1 MNKPTVLRI
10 FNRYQQYGGEE
21 KMVRQISDALT
32 GVVSA
37 TAFEHSSD
45 ELLNGSFLKR
55 AEAPFNVIHNQ
66 KVFERLRELQSEHRF
81 DAWEIHNT
89 FPAFS
94 PAVYEAALEL
104 GVTVIQYLHNYRFSC
119 VNGMFLNQG
128 QPCHRC
134 IRGTFWA
141 AFLTACW
148 RSNRWASGIAG
159 IALARVRRL
168 LSSINIWVAISEAQK
183 LRHIEMGIPSER
195 IRVVPHFLEAPV
207 DVRPNVPEHG
217 YFLFLGRL
225 SPEKGLWQ
233 LLQGW
238 RLLKAGTARL
248 VIAGEGPERGR
259 LQNLCE
265 ENGLNNVEF
274 RGYVPAKDQ
283 DALWQNARALIVPSI
298 WEEPFGL
305 VVLEAWAHGRAA
317 LVSNRGGLPEI
328 VTDSAARFNPDR
340 PEEIAAS
347 LDRCCTNSQ
356 DLRRMASEGL
366 QRLRATYNRTN
377 WLGKISEVYREATR
391 LTLAPVHADAHN
403 NDNREWTRTN
413 ANEANEKTNRR

>member
-1 MNKPTVLRI
+1 MMERPKVLRI

-37 TAFEHSSD
+37 TAFERSTD

-55 AEAPFNVIHNQ
+55 AAAPLHVIHNQ
-66 KVFERLRELQSEHRF
+66 EIFEQLRELQSQHRF
-81 DAWEIHNT
+81 DAWEVHNT

-104 GVTVIQYLHNYRFSC
+104 GATVIQYLHNYRFSC

-134 IRGTFWA
+134 IRGSFWA
-141 AFLTACW
+141 AFITACW

-183 LRHIEMGIPSER
+183 LRHIEMGIPAER
-195 IRVVPHFLEAPV
+195 IRVVPHFLDAPI

-248 VIAGEGPERGR
+248 VIAGEGSERRR
-259 LQNLCE
+259 LENLCQE
-265 ENGLNNVEF
+265 DGLKNVEF
-274 RGYVPAKDQ
+274 RGYVSAKDQ
-283 DALWQNARALIVPSI
+283 DALWQGARALIVPSI

-305 VVLEAWAHGRAA
+305 VVLEAWARGRPA
-317 LVSNRGGLPEI
+317 LVANRGALPEI
-328 VTDSAARFNPDR
+328 VMDSAARFNPGR
-340 PEEIAAS
+340 PEEIAATI
-347 LDRCCTNSQ
+347 DRCYTNSR
-356 DLRRMASEGL
+356 DLHRMASEGL
-366 QRLRATYNRTN
+366 ERLRRSYSQAV
-377 WLGKISEVYREATR
+377 WLSKIREVYREA
-391 LTLAPVHADAHN
+391 LAS
-403 NDNREWTRTN
+403 
-413 ANEANEKTNRR
+413 

>member
-1 MNKPTVLRI
+1 MDRLRVLRI
-10 FNRYQQYGGEE
+10 FNRYRQYGGEE
-21 KMVRQISDALT
+21 KVVRQISDAAADL
-32 GVVSA
+32 VSA
-37 TAFEHSSD
+37 TAFEYSSD
-45 ELLNGSFLKR
+45 ELLSGSLLKR
-55 AEAPFNVIHNQ
+55 AQAPFNVIYNYQ
-66 KVFERLRELQSEHRF
+66 ILGRLRQLQHQHRF
-81 DAWEIHNT
+81 EAWEIHNT

-94 PAVYEAALEL
+94 PAVYDAALEL
-104 GVTVIQYLHNYRFSC
+104 GVKVIQYLHNYRFSC

-128 QPCHRC
+128 EPCYRC

-148 RSNRWASGIAG
+148 RSNRWASGIGG
-159 IALARVRRL
+159 IALTRVRQRF
-168 LSSINIWVAISEAQK
+168 SSINIWVAISEAQK
-183 LRHIEMGIPSER
+183 LRHLEMGIPAER
-195 IRVVPHFLEAPV
+195 IRVVPHFLDAPV
-207 DVRPNVPEHG
+207 DVRPNVPDHG

-248 VIAGEGPERGR
+248 VIAGDGPERRR
-259 LQNLCE
+259 LESVCR
-265 ENGLNNVEF
+265 ENGLKNVEF
-274 RGYVPAKDQ
+274 RGYVTAKDQ
-283 DALWQNARALIVPSI
+283 DALWQGARALIVPSI

-305 VVLEAWAHGRAA
+305 VVLEAWAHGRPA

-340 PEEIAAS
+340 PEEIAAG

-366 QRLRATYNRTN
+366 QRLRQSYSQAV
-377 WLGKISEVYREATR
+377 WLSKINEVYREA
-391 LTLAPVHADAHN
+391 LAS
-403 NDNREWTRTN
+403 
-413 ANEANEKTNRR
+413 

>member
-1 MNKPTVLRI
+1 MMDRPRILRI

-21 KMVRQISDALT
+21 KMVRQISDA
-32 GVVSA
+32 VADRVSA
-37 TAFEHSSD
+37 TAFEYSSD
-45 ELLNGSFLKR
+45 ELLSSSLLKR
-55 AEAPFNVIHNQ
+55 AQAPFNVIYNYQ
-66 KVFERLRELQSEHRF
+66 ILDSLRRLQRQHRF

-94 PAVYEAALEL
+94 PAVYDAALEL
-104 GVTVIQYLHNYRFSC
+104 GVKVVQYLHNYRFSC

-128 QPCHRC
+128 QPCYRC

-159 IALARVRRL
+159 IALTRVRRL
-168 LSSINIWVAISEAQK
+168 FSSINIWVAISEAQK
-183 LRHIEMGIPSER
+183 LRHIEMGIPAER
-195 IRVVPHFLEAPV
+195 IRVVPHFLDAPI
-207 DVRPNVPEHG
+207 DIGPNVPEDG

-238 RLLKAGTARL
+238 RLLKAGTVKL
-248 VIAGEGPERGR
+248 VIAGEGPERRR
-259 LQNLCE
+259 LEDVCQ
-265 ENGLNNVEF
+265 ENGLKNVEF

-283 DALWQNARALIVPSI
+283 DALWQGARALIVPSI

-305 VVLEAWAHGRAA
+305 VVLEAWAHGRPA

-328 VTDSAARFNPDR
+328 VTDSAARFNPDQ
-340 PEEIAAS
+340 PEEIAAI
-347 LDRCCTNSQ
+347 LDRCCTDSQ
-356 DLRRMASEGL
+356 DLRRMASDGL
-366 QRLRATYNRTN
+366 ERLRQSYSRAV
-377 WLGKISEVYREATR
+377 WLGKINDVYREV
-391 LTLAPVHADAHN
+391 LAS
-403 NDNREWTRTN
+403 
-413 ANEANEKTNRR
+413 

>member
-1 MNKPTVLRI
+1 MMDRPKVLRI

-21 KMVRQISDALT
+21 KMVRQISEALT
-32 GVVSA
+32 GVVSV
-37 TAFEHSSD
+37 TAFERSTD

-55 AEAPFNVIHNQ
+55 AGAPLNVIHNQ
-66 KVFERLRELQSEHRF
+66 KIFEQLRELQSQHRF

-104 GVTVIQYLHNYRFSC
+104 GATVIQYLHNYRFSC

-134 IRGTFWA
+134 IGGTFWA
-141 AFLTACW
+141 AFRTACW

-168 LSSINIWVAISEAQK
+168 FSSIDIWVAISAAQK
-183 LRHIEMGIPSER
+183 LRHVEMGIPAER
-195 IRVVPHFLEAPV
+195 IRVVPHFLDAPI

-225 SPEKGLWQ
+225 SQEKGLWQ

-238 RLLKAGTARL
+238 RLLKARTAKL
-248 VIAGEGPERGR
+248 VIAGEGPERTR
-259 LQNLCE
+259 LENVCR
-265 ENGLNNVEF
+265 ENGLRNVEF
-274 RGYVPAKDQ
+274 RGYVSARDQ
-283 DALWQNARALIVPSI
+283 DSLWQGARALIVPSI

-305 VVLEAWAHGRAA
+305 VVLEAWARGRPA

-328 VTDSAARFNPDR
+328 VTDSAARFSPDQ
-340 PEEIAAS
+340 PEDIAAI

-366 QRLRATYNRTN
+366 ERLRQHYSRAV
-377 WLGKISEVYREATR
+377 WLSKINEVYREA
-391 LTLAPVHADAHN
+391 LAS
-403 NDNREWTRTN
+403 
-413 ANEANEKTNRR
+413 

>member
-1 MNKPTVLRI
+1 MNQPRVLRI

-21 KMVRQISDALT
+21 KMVRQIGDALT
-32 GVVSA
+32 GIVSA

-45 ELLNGSFLKR
+45 ELLNSSFLKR
-55 AEAPFNVIHNQ
+55 AEAPFNVIHNP
-66 KVFERLRELQSEHRF
+66 KVFERLRKLQSQHRF

-94 PAVYEAALEL
+94 PAVYDAALEL
-104 GVTVIQYLHNYRFSC
+104 GVKVVQYLHNYRFSC

-128 QPCHRC
+128 RPCYRC
-134 IRGTFWA
+134 IGGTFWA

-168 LSSINIWVAISEAQK
+168 LSSIHVWVAISEAQK
-183 LRHIEMGIPSER
+183 LRHVEMGIPAER
-195 IRVVPHFLEAPV
+195 IRVVPHFLDAPI
-207 DVRPNVPEHG
+207 DVRPDVPKHG

-233 LLQGW
+233 LLQSW
-238 RLLKAGTARL
+238 RLLKAGTAKL
-248 VIAGEGPERGR
+248 VIAGEGPERRR
-259 LQNLCE
+259 LENVCQ
-265 ENGLNNVEF
+265 ENGLKNVEF

-283 DALWQNARALIVPSI
+283 DALWQGARALIVPSI

-305 VVLEAWAHGRAA
+305 VVLEAWAHGRPA

-328 VTDSAARFNPDR
+328 VADAAARFNPDR
-340 PEEIAAS
+340 PEEIAAI
-347 LDRCCTNSQ
+347 LDRCCTDSQ

-366 QRLRATYNRTN
+366 QRLRRTYNRTI
-377 WLGKISEVYREATR
+377 WLRKIREVYREATG
-391 LTLAPVHADAHN
+391 LALAPVDADVHKSAI
-403 NDNREWTRTN
+403 
-413 ANEANEKTNRR
+413 